1 MCLGASK
8 DFASLAAT
16 RFLLGFTE
24 GAVSPS
30 FMIITSN
37 WYKRSEHPVRISYVS
52 YSLSSSWLQVNNP

>member
-1 MCLGASK
+1 M
-8 DFASLAAT
+8 SLAGANSFATIAGT

-37 WYKRSEHPVRISYVS
+37 WYRRREHPMRIA
-52 YSLSSSWLQVNNP
+52 

>member
-1 MCLGASK
+1 MVEMCLGASR
-8 DFASLAAT
+8 DFASLGAI

-37 WYKRSEHPVRISYVS
+37 WYKRSEHPIRIS
-52 YSLSSSWLQVNNP
+52 